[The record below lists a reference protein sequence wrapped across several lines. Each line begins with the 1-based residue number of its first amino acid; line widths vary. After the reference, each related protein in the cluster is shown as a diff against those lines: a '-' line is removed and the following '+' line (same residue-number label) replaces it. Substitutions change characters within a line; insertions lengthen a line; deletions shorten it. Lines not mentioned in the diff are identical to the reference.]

1 MFFQTVLQSLLKK
14 KKKGG
19 SIQDNGLS
27 KKQPSPLVQRILTEM
42 RKHSAAKKSGTSP
55 EKDLPDQKQK

>member
-14 KKKGG
+14 KKGG
-19 SIQDNGLS
+19 PIQDTDLS
-27 KKQPSPLVQRILTEM
+27 KKQPSPLMRRILMEM
-42 RKHSAAKKSGTSP
+42 RKHSAAKKSGPSP

>member
-19 SIQDNGLS
+19 SIQDKDLN
-27 KKQPSPLVQRILTEM
+27 KKQPSPLVQRILMEM
-42 RKHSAAKKSGTSP
+42 RKHSAAKKSETATD
-55 EKDLPDQKQK
+55 KDSPDQKPK

>member
-14 KKKGG
+14 KKGG
-19 SIQDNGLS
+19 SIQDTDPS

-42 RKHSAAKKSGTSP
+42 KKHSTAKKNGASP
-55 EKDLPDQKQK
+55 EKDFPDQKPK